1 MKYTD
6 DVIQEVLSMYK
17 LGKSSRQIAKELLG
31 STSKKSTV
39 NDIINRSNR
48 EENKPYSIAKGQPNI
63 LFVDLETA
71 PTIAAVFGRFDLNL
85 SQDNVLQE
93 GGFLISACWKFSADD
108 NVSGVVMTPE
118 EIASQDDS
126 RIVASLYEVWQKADV
141 VVGQNVKSFDD
152 KVFRTRCL
160 LNGFAPPKT
169 VKIVDT
175 LQMARKLK
183 FNSNKLDSLGFA
195 LGCGRKIQNSGISL
209 WVKCLAG
216 NTEALNEM
224 FVYNKQDVQLL
235 QDVYL
240 KLRAFDP
247 KHPNLS
253 VYYEDTQE
261 RCVVC
266 GSLHVTPTGHS
277 VFTQSN
283 EYEEHQ
289 CQDCGHRSK
298 FRKAKQKVQNQ
309 IVTI

>member
-1 MKYTD
+1 MKYTND
-6 DVIQEVLSMYK
+6 IIQEVIMMYK
-17 LGKSSRQIAKELLG
+17 LGNSSRKIAQELLG

-39 NDIINRSNR
+39 NDIINRHNR
-48 EENKPYSIAKGQPNI
+48 QENKPYDVSKGKPNI
-63 LFVDLETA
+63 LYIDLETA
-71 PTIAAVFGRFDLNL
+71 PTIAAVFGRFDISL

-93 GGFLISACWKFSADD
+93 GGFLISACWKFEGDE
-108 NVSGVVMTPE
+108 NVTGVIMTPD
-118 EIASQDDS
+118 EISRQDDS

-141 VVGQNVKSFDD
+141 VVGQNIRSFDD

-169 VKIVDT
+169 VKIIDT
-175 LQMARKLK
+175 LQMAKKLR

-195 LGCGRKIQNSGISL
+195 LGCGRKVQNSGISL
-209 WVKCLAG
+209 WVSCLAG
-216 NTEALNEM
+216 NLEALHEM

-240 KLRAFDP
+240 KLRAYDP

-253 VYYEDTQE
+253 VYYNDGQN

-266 GSLHVTPTGHS
+266 GSTHVHPTGHS
-277 VFTQSN
+277 VFTQAH

-289 CQDCGHRSK
+289 CGDCGHRSK
-298 FRKAKQKVQNQ
+298 FKKAKQKTGVEVVN
-309 IVTI
+309 I